1 MFESEQQLEQLGISI
16 KITAFMGNICLAFG
30 KKQST
35 TSEKASEALEKR
47 HRLNKHL
54 YTMEKKKAFVFL
66 VEEDFS
72 ALIKG
77 FLNKLW

>member
-1 MFESEQQLEQLGISI
+1 
-16 KITAFMGNICLAFG
+16 MGNTCLAFG

-35 TSEKASEALEKR
+35 TSEKPSEALEKR
-47 HRLNKHL
+47 HHLNKHL
-54 YTMEKKKAFVFL
+54 YTMEKKKGCFFFL

-72 ALIKG
+72 ELIKG